1 MAPPLSDTN
10 FVDEGSLIGIRQ
22 TLEIPEHRTLG
33 SNQIRRSLIFTSIK
47 RMEQPMENIVSIIY
61 EQKLCKNYSLE

>member
-22 TLEIPEHRTLG
+22 TLEISEHKTLG
-33 SNQIRRSLIFTSIK
+33 NNRIRRSLLIRSIK
-47 RMEQPMENIVSIIY
+47 KIGQSMENVVSNIY
-61 EQKLCKNYSLE
+61 EQKLCKH